1 MNDYLQFVGLPVI
14 LFQFY
19 PNPGQTRIKS
29 GYKLDKGVFVK
40 YLYKIKIK
48 FKYFRISKSW

>member
-48 FKYFRISKSW
+48 FKYFRISKS